1 MLAFSSFCPFNMNLR
16 INIYVFLF
24 DTAHLT
30 TCTHTL
36 TFHTFLMNKCAFNLS
51 LFFLIK
57 IRNCLF
63 AYVFPSQ
70 LPFLKILN
78 TLNRKRNRNQTY
90 KCSSH
95 FIRSQCTHVQ
105 NSRLIWRVCTITIYS
120 LSTRVIFSSYFFLM
134 FKKQSVWLICWKTFD
149 SFHSSTKMHR
159 N

>member
-78 TLNRKRNRNQTY
+78 TLNRNRNRNQTY

-105 NSRLIWRVCTITIYS
+105 NSRLIWLHYYNLFFVHSRNFLFVFLFNVQKTIGLVDLLKDIWFFS
-120 LSTRVIFSSYFFLM
+120 LI
-134 FKKQSVWLICWKTFD
+134 
-149 SFHSSTKMHR
+149 
-159 N
+159 NENAP